1 MKIDQF
7 NIYRINLKILND
19 RLIFQN
25 GKLKL
30 KGTPGYFSKKLIH

>member
-1 MKIDQF
+1 MKIDQL

-25 GKLKL
+25 GTIKLKE
-30 KGTPGYFSKKLIH
+30 TAGYFSKKLIH